1 MGVRR
6 GMRVMSWGWGL
17 TAALAA
23 AAAMAADEKPSA
35 LKAAAA
41 VAERIVIAVPDQQG
55 TKDGKVD
62 VPPGSRFA
70 IEVQIELRGSG
81 NKSVLIVNGGDEKQH
96 PRYVNGKQYV
106 FLLKRNSEGKGWLN
120 LGKFEIPIKGGQVQ
134 WLADGKIAEEMPLS
148 EFEELAAATIEP
160 VAEKTP
166 TRDMLTGKWVLA
178 RSDKGTD
185 FYLWLVEMT
194 AQEGQETKVRLL
206 ASNRRIEAT
215 RLKSAE
221 ISGKDVRLVFIADE
235 ATFDFQG
242 RFFDGIVRGT
252 ITGGPSP
259 IIIPAR
265 MEPTDLTTMR
275 KKYDDAI
282 PDPHF
287 DEFVQAVS
295 QENPAGALTRFIRR
309 HPLSSL
315 TLPAY
320 QALVLQAAGEAE
332 SREKFEKLADEYRA
346 VASKWGPRMELQA
359 LVDLGA
365 ALSVKDRLPDLSLQY
380 LTEAH
385 QRFADDTP
393 VDVRKTVEIER
404 GRRLIAAGR
413 EAEGIAVL
421 ADFRAGHPFDPML
434 LYSLGKQAEKDKRID
449 DALELYGE
457 LQVLPLLE
465 QSLADTMKSIG
476 QKLAVD
482 QFPRRLAARLWL
494 EKHGDASGLP
504 EWLENLYSERIR
516 SLAGEKRPPRTA
528 DEGNRVVLCELF
540 TGTSSLTSIAADVAI
555 SALQVAY
562 DSSEFVVLRYH
573 LHDPA
578 ADPLAS
584 LESGERFKMYLGHG
598 TPLVVLSGRSQLE
611 MAGPLSRSPAV
622 YHRLLEQADLLLKE
636 RTDLK
641 IELSAQANQGK
652 VSVSA
657 KAAGL
662 PTFPPNIRMGVVV
675 VEDKIPMPAKN
686 GIRVHEMVVRAM
698 LAGVGGIGP
707 TKGALEFSV
716 DFELNKMR
724 KQLAKQIADKEA
736 DAEAPFDAKPLDLAA
751 LHVVAFLQNSE
762 TGEVY
767 QATST
772 PVTGL
777 TANSP
782 AVKPTSAKSSGAKA
796 GESKPASGEK

>member
-6 GMRVMSWGWGL
+6 GIRVMAWGWGL
-17 TAALAA
+17 TATLAA
-23 AAAMAADEKPSA
+23 AAAIAADEKPSA
-35 LKAAAA
+35 LKAAVA
-41 VAERIVIAVPDQQG
+41 VAERIVIAIPEHQG

-70 IEVQIELRGSG
+70 IEVQSELRGSG
-81 NKSVLIVNGGDEKQH
+81 NKSVLIINGGDEKQH

-106 FLLKRNSEGKGWLN
+106 FLLKRNPDGKGWLN
-120 LGKFEIPIKGGQVQ
+120 LGKVEIPIKAGKVQ
-134 WLADGKIAEEMPLS
+134 WLADGKIAEEMPLA

-160 VAEKTP
+160 VADKIP
-166 TRDMLTGKWVLA
+166 TRETLTGTWVLA

-185 FYLWLVEMT
+185 FYLWLVELT

-206 ASNRRIEAT
+206 ASNKRIEAT

-221 ISGKDVRLVFIADE
+221 ISGNDLRLVFFADE

-259 IIIPAR
+259 IIIAAR
-265 MEPTDLTTMR
+265 MEPTDQTTMR
-275 KKYDDAI
+275 KNYEDPI

-315 TLPAY
+315 TISAY
-320 QALVLQAAGEAE
+320 QGLIIQVASETE
-332 SREKFEKLADEYRA
+332 PREKFEKLAEEYRA

-365 ALSVKDRLPDLSLQY
+365 ALSVKDLLPDLSLQY
-380 LTEAH
+380 LTDAH
-385 QRFADDTP
+385 QRFTDDTP
-393 VDVRKTVEIER
+393 IDVRKTVEIER
-404 GRRLIAAGR
+404 GKRLIAAGR
-413 EAEGIAVL
+413 ETEGIAVL
-421 ADFRAGHPFDPML
+421 ADFRAEHPFDPML
-434 LYSLGKQAEKDKRID
+434 LYALGKQAEKDKRID

-476 QKLAVD
+476 QKLPVD

-494 EKHGDASGLP
+494 EKHGDASSLS
-504 EWLENLYSERIR
+504 EWLDNLYADRIR

-540 TGTSSLTSIAADVAI
+540 TGTSSLQSVAADAAI
-555 SALQVAY
+555 SALQAKY

-578 ADPLAS
+578 ADPLANI
-584 LESGERFKMYLGHG
+584 ESGERFKMYLGHG
-598 TPLVVLSGRSQLE
+598 TPLVVLSGHPQME

-622 YHRLLEQADLLLKE
+622 FRKLLEQTDLLLKE
-636 RTDLK
+636 RTDLR
-641 IELSAQANQGK
+641 IELSALANQGK

-662 PTFPPNIRMGVVV
+662 PAFPPNIRMGVVV
-675 VEDKIPMPAKN
+675 VEDKIAMPAKN

-698 LAGVGGIGP
+698 LAGVAGIGP
-707 TKGALEFSV
+707 TKGALEFST
-716 DFELNKMR
+716 DFELSKMR

-762 TGEVY
+762 NGDVY
-767 QATST
+767 QAAST
-772 PVTGL
+772 PVAGL

-782 AVKPTSAKSSGAKA
+782 DVKSTGAKSSGAKA
-796 GESKPASGEK
+796 AESKPASGEK